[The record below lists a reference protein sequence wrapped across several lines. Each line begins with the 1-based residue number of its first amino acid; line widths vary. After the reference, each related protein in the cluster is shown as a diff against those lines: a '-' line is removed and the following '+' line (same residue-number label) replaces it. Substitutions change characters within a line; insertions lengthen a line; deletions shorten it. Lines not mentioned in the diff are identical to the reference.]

1 MDVTPFMS
9 REIWKTFSNQNKAGG
24 RDCTALYSLNS
35 FREPFITS
43 RRRKIKLSH
52 SIPVIHLCIPFIS
65 KKSLSSLSI
74 KKMRT
79 PWTISRQTPKNNN
92 KSENFPQYSFIPLL
106 ISYESVV
113 YIIWLCVGIQFY
125 VLSFS
130 GFSLGGV
137 LFSFL

>member
-1 MDVTPFMS
+1 
-9 REIWKTFSNQNKAGG
+9 
-24 RDCTALYSLNS
+24 
-35 FREPFITS
+35 
-43 RRRKIKLSH
+43 
-52 SIPVIHLCIPFIS
+52 
-65 KKSLSSLSI
+65 
-74 KKMRT
+74 MRT

-113 YIIWLCVGIQFY
+113 HITLLCVGIQFY

>member
-1 MDVTPFMS
+1 MNDFT
-9 REIWKTFSNQNKAGG
+9 SNP
-24 RDCTALYSLNS
+24 
-35 FREPFITS
+35 E
-43 RRRKIKLSH
+43 
-52 SIPVIHLCIPFIS
+52 
-65 KKSLSSLSI
+65 
-74 KKMRT
+74 
-79 PWTISRQTPKNNN
+79 NNN

-113 YIIWLCVGIQFY
+113 YIILPCVGIQFY